1 MSKSKKVIVT
11 IVACLLMTAVGI
23 YLLLPKLLSSEL
35 VKQRIVNVAKTSLG
49 AELTFD
55 LFDVDMKSGHISLGN
70 VRFERKAPGDVLE
83 ITFDKAEMDIR
94 LLPLLAKRV
103 HIEKLEIQA
112 PRIYLVRHE
121 RFQVAGQNSE
131 DDKKVVHGNNVVID
145 KITIE
150 NGQLEYMH
158 TCGDGEQMEVSLEG
172 LNYSTTGIT
181 LRRLPRL
188 ISAATLSVRDVQLKR
203 TDPTSSLE
211 LTTEKVSIRNN
222 AKKSRAGLYQVD
234 TVELFGPEVRYVV
247 ERPKEIPVHG
257 TKDKV
262 LNFINKKLKDSKEP
276 RQGGSIERYEY
287 SISELLV
294 HEGRLEYVARR
305 EGVETF
311 TAQLSGL
318 EYNARDIAYHTFG
331 NFVVGAD
338 IEADI
343 LMGSPAHLS
352 KKSSEGSGT
361 FHLTNVDLD
370 YADRYFS
377 QTDALVIDSGSM
389 DIRYEIHDGPKGRYE
404 VNLAGFQLAENADSS
419 AKEFMFVPVSKIV
432 DHVNGTDGELELWFE
447 LDSQFD
453 VSDDLETIVMRFWE
467 GMWKALF
474 KKITAKGIED
484 ALETGA
490 EKLPLNEKATKL
502 KNFLE
507 EKMSEH
513 RKQQ

>member
-11 IVACLLMTAVGI
+11 IVACLLITAVGI
-23 YLLLPKLLSSEL
+23 YLLLPKLLSSEI

-55 LFDVDMKSGHISLGN
+55 LFDVDMKSGHVSLGN
-70 VRFERKAPGDVLE
+70 VRFERKATGDVLE
-83 ITFDKAEMDIR
+83 ITFDKAEMDVR

-131 DDKKVVHGNNVVID
+131 GDKKVVRGNNVVID

-158 TCGDGEQMEVSLEG
+158 TRGDGEQTEVSLEG

-181 LRRLPRL
+181 LRSLPRL
-188 ISAATLSVRDVQLKR
+188 ISAATLSVSDVQLKR

-211 LTTEKVSIRNN
+211 LTTEKVSISNN
-222 AKKSRAGLYQVD
+222 TKKSRAGLYQVD
-234 TVELFGPEVRYVV
+234 AIELFGPEVRYVV
-247 ERPKEIPVHG
+247 ERPKEIPVQG

-262 LNFINKKLKDSKEP
+262 LNFINKKLKDAKEP
-276 RQGGSIERYEY
+276 RQGGSIEQYEY
-287 SISELLV
+287 SISELLAR
-294 HEGRLEYVARR
+294 EGRLEYVARR
-305 EGVETF
+305 EGAETF

-352 KKSSEGSGT
+352 K
-361 FHLTNVDLD
+361 
-370 YADRYFS
+370 
-377 QTDALVIDSGSM
+377 
-389 DIRYEIHDGPKGRYE
+389 
-404 VNLAGFQLAENADSS
+404 
-419 AKEFMFVPVSKIV
+419 
-432 DHVNGTDGELELWFE
+432 
-447 LDSQFD
+447 
-453 VSDDLETIVMRFWE
+453 
-467 GMWKALF
+467 
-474 KKITAKGIED
+474 
-484 ALETGA
+484 
-490 EKLPLNEKATKL
+490 
-502 KNFLE
+502 
-507 EKMSEH
+507 
-513 RKQQ
+513 